1 MLQNTRETFQL
12 GDGGC
17 ACAPALLRQRVHALL
32 QPQRFLRQVLAGG
45 ILGRLLTLKETS
57 ETREGSGEHRGMN
70 DLQLQDA
77 GGQPPV
83 LLP

>member
-1 MLQNTRETFQL
+1 MIEGCTCTAATASPRPVAVAAFLEANL
-12 GDGGC
+12 DGQHPG
-17 ACAPALLRQRVHALL
+17 AAVD
-32 QPQRFLRQVLAGG
+32 
-45 ILGRLLTLKETS
+45 GRKETS
-57 ETREGSGEHRGMN
+57 ETAERYEKVRSIN